1 MCYSMKQQLIVP
13 HLSSKENV
21 QLCAVYLE
29 KKKKKEPVGKERAPY
44 VKRKE
49 EGG

>member
-13 HLSSKENV
+13 YLSSKENV

-29 KKKKKEPVGKERAPY
+29 KKKKEPVRKERAPY

>member
-1 MCYSMKQQLIVP
+1 MCYSMKQQLIIP
-13 HLSSKENV
+13 YLSSKENV

-29 KKKKKEPVGKERAPY
+29 KKKEPVGKERAPY

>member
-1 MCYSMKQQLIVP
+1 MLFHETAINRSIY
-13 HLSSKENV
+13 LSSKENV

-29 KKKKKEPVGKERAPY
+29 KKKKEPVGKERAPY

>member
-1 MCYSMKQQLIVP
+1 MCYSMTQQLIVP
-13 HLSSKENV
+13 YLSSKENV

-29 KKKKKEPVGKERAPY
+29 KKKKEPVGKERAPY

-49 EGG
+49 EDR